1 MYKDEVGGLEPLV
14 LELSES
20 DGEDSQLQT
29 FIKAFNKDE
38 QVIYRMI
45 LNVFKV
51 GMDRISYWTHIRL

>member
-38 QVIYRMI
+38 QVIY
-45 LNVFKV
+45 
-51 GMDRISYWTHIRL
+51 T